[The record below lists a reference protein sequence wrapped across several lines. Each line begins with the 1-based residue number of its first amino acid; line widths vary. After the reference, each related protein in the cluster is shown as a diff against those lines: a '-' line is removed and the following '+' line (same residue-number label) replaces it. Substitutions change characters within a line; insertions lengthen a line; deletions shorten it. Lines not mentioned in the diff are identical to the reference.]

1 MKRLRILYNNLK
13 ISEQFKLI
21 INNAMQTLLFIF
33 GTRPE
38 AVKMAPLIKEF
49 EKYPK
54 DFNVKVAV
62 TGQHREMLD
71 QVLQFFNIKPDYDL
85 NLMKPNQTLFD
96 ITADALRG
104 MEKIIEEVN
113 PNLIIVQGDTTTV
126 FTGALAGFYKKI
138 PVAHLEAGLR
148 SGDKYSPFPEEIN
161 RILTGHIADYHWA
174 PTEQAKNNLLNEG
187 IKEDKI
193 HVVQNTVID
202 ALFLALKLLKKE
214 GDSKY
219 EEFFKDIDFKKK
231 IVLITAHRRESFGE
245 PFENICNAVKELST
259 KYPNVEFVY
268 PVHLNPNVREVVYR
282 ILSNIPNVH
291 LLEPLDYPYM
301 VWIMNKSYIVLTDS
315 GGVQEEAPSLGK
327 PVLVLRDVTERQEGV
342 DAGTAKLVGTDKD
355 LIISEASKLLDDIKE
370 YEKMA
375 KAINPYGDGHTS
387 ERIVEMLKQGL

>member
-1 MKRLRILYNNLK
+1 MK
-13 ISEQFKLI
+13 
-21 INNAMQTLLFIF
+21 TLLFIF

-38 AVKMAPLIKEF
+38 AIKMAPLIKECQ
-49 EKYPK
+49 KYPEE
-54 DFNVKVAV
+54 FNVKIAV

-71 QVLQFFNIKPDYDL
+71 QVLEFFTITPDYDL
-85 NLMKPNQTLFD
+85 HLMRPNQTLFD

-104 MEKIIEEVN
+104 IERILEEVK

-148 SGDKYSPFPEEIN
+148 SGDKYSPFPEEIT
-161 RILTGHIADYHWA
+161 RILTGHLADFHWC
-174 PTEQAKNNLLNEG
+174 PTEKARQNLLAEG
-187 IKEDKI
+187 IKEEKT

-202 ALFLALKLLKKE
+202 ALFLALDLIKDDE

-219 EEFFKDIDFKKK
+219 EDYFKEIDFKKK
-231 IVLITAHRRESFGE
+231 VVLVTAHRRESFGK
-245 PFENICNAVKELST
+245 PFENICNAVKKLST
-259 KYPNVEFVY
+259 KYPKVEFVY

-282 ILSNIPNVH
+282 ILDNIPNVH
-291 LLEPLDYPYM
+291 LIEPLDYPYM

-342 DAGTAKLVGTDKD
+342 YAGTAKLVGTEKE
-355 LIISEASKLLDDIKE
+355 LIVTEASKLLDNQVE
-370 YEKMA
+370 YSKMA
-375 KAINPYGDGHTS
+375 KAVNPYGDGKAS
-387 ERIVEMLKQGL
+387 QRIVTLLRE

>member
-1 MKRLRILYNNLK
+1 MKK
-13 ISEQFKLI
+13 
-21 INNAMQTLLFIF
+21 LLFIF

-38 AVKMAPLIKEF
+38 AVKMAPLIKEC

-71 QVLQFFNIKPDYDL
+71 QVLEFFKIKPDYDL

-96 ITADALRG
+96 VTADALRG
-104 MEKIIEEVN
+104 MEKILDEVK
-113 PNLIIVQGDTTTV
+113 PDLIVVQGDTTTV

-138 PVAHLEAGLR
+138 PIAHLEAGLR

-161 RILTGHIADYHWA
+161 RILTGHIVDYHWA
-174 PTEQAKNNLLNEG
+174 PTEQAKKNLLNEG
-187 IKEDKI
+187 IKEEKI

-202 ALFLALKLLKKE
+202 ALFLALELLKKE
-214 GDSKY
+214 GDDKY
-219 EEFFKDIDFKKK
+219 IEFFKDIDFNKR
-231 IVLITAHRRESFGE
+231 IVLVTAHRRESFGK
-245 PFENICNAVKELST
+245 PFENICNAIKELST
-259 KYPNVEFVY
+259 KYPDVEFIY

-291 LLEPLDYPYM
+291 LIEPLDYPYM
-301 VWIMNKSYIVLTDS
+301 VWIMSRSYLVLTDS

-355 LIISEASKLLDDIKE
+355 LIISETSKLLDEQEE
-370 YEKMA
+370 YDKMA
-375 KAINPYGDGHTS
+375 HAVNPYGDGKAS
-387 ERIVEMLKQGL
+387 ERIVTLLRE

>member
-1 MKRLRILYNNLK
+1 
-13 ISEQFKLI
+13 
-21 INNAMQTLLFIF
+21 MQTLLFIF

-49 EKYPK
+49 QKYP
-54 DFNVKVAV
+54 DEFNVRIAV

-71 QVLQFFNIKPDYDL
+71 QVLKFFNIQPDYDL

-96 ITADALRG
+96 VTADALRG
-104 MEKIIEEVN
+104 MEKILDEVQ

-138 PVAHLEAGLR
+138 PIAHLEAGLR

-174 PTEQAKNNLLNEG
+174 PTEQAKKNLLSEG
-187 IKEDKI
+187 IKEEKI

-202 ALFLALKLLKKE
+202 ALLLALELLKKE
-214 GDSKY
+214 GDTKY
-219 EEFFKDIDFKKK
+219 LEFFKDIDFNKK
-231 IVLITAHRRESFGE
+231 IVLVTAHRRESFGD
-245 PFENICNAVKELST
+245 PFENICNAVKELSS

-268 PVHLNPNVREVVYR
+268 PVHLNPNVREIVYR
-282 ILSNIPNVH
+282 ILSDIPNVH
-291 LLEPLDYPYM
+291 LIEPLDYPYM

-342 DAGTAKLVGTDKD
+342 DAGTAKLVGTDKE
-355 LIISEASKLLDDIKE
+355 LIVTEASKLLDNQEE
-370 YEKMA
+370 YSKMA
-375 KAINPYGDGHTS
+375 KSVNPYGDGKAS
-387 ERIVEMLKQGL
+387 ERIVTLLRDKNKITI

>member
-1 MKRLRILYNNLK
+1 
-13 ISEQFKLI
+13 
-21 INNAMQTLLFIF
+21 MQTLLFIF

-49 EKYPK
+49 QKYP
-54 DFNVKVAV
+54 DEFNVRIAV

-71 QVLQFFNIKPDYDL
+71 QVLKFFNIVPDYDL

-96 ITADALRG
+96 VTADALRG
-104 MEKIIEEVN
+104 MEKILDEVQ

-138 PVAHLEAGLR
+138 PIAHLEAGLR

-174 PTEQAKNNLLNEG
+174 PTEQAKKNLLSEG
-187 IKEDKI
+187 IKEEKI

-202 ALFLALKLLKKE
+202 ALLLALELLKKE
-214 GDSKY
+214 GDTKY
-219 EEFFKDIDFKKK
+219 LEFFKDIDFNKK
-231 IVLITAHRRESFGE
+231 IVLVTAHRRESFGE
-245 PFENICNAVKELST
+245 PFENICNAVKELSI
-259 KYPNVEFVY
+259 KYPDVEFVY
-268 PVHLNPNVREVVYR
+268 PVHLNPNVREIVYR
-282 ILSNIPNVH
+282 ILSDIPNVH
-291 LLEPLDYPYM
+291 LIEPLDYPYM
-301 VWIMNKSYIVLTDS
+301 VWIMNKAYIVLTDS

-342 DAGTAKLVGTDKD
+342 DAGTAKLVGTDKE
-355 LIISEASKLLDDIKE
+355 LIISEASKLIDTKEE

-375 KAINPYGDGHTS
+375 KAINPYGDGKTS
-387 ERIVEMLKQGL
+387 EKIVKILQND